1 MLSRLATAQA
11 VEARCLEE
19 TRMLMV
25 ALAEAEAAEA
35 VANAAPVGVPVAASS
50 ATVVAGV
57 LVDAGELQDDASD
70 DDIQRC
76 IRVGEPLVRVLQRPP
91 GSCERWCEQN
101 VERRRWF

>member
-1 MLSRLATAQA
+1 M
-11 VEARCLEE
+11 
-19 TRMLMV
+19 
-25 ALAEAEAAEA
+25 
-35 VANAAPVGVPVAASS
+35 AASS

-76 IRVGEPLVRVLQRPP
+76 IRVGEPLVRVSQRPP

-101 VERRRWF
+101 VANPKEVVVLSGTVAVGCIPILSGTLMCWVR

>member
-1 MLSRLATAQA
+1 M
-11 VEARCLEE
+11 
-19 TRMLMV
+19 
-25 ALAEAEAAEA
+25 
-35 VANAAPVGVPVAASS
+35 AASS

-101 VERRRWF
+101 VANPKEVVVLSGGMHPNPLWYSSGTLFDVYITPGHEW